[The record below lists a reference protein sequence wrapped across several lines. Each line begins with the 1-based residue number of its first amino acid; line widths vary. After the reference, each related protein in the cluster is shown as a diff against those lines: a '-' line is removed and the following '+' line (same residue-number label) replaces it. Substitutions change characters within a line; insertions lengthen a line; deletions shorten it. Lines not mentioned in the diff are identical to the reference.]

1 MNILSLTL
9 TIFSII
15 YFIVYRKKQA
25 RILSWLDR
33 TDKSQK
39 DFSILIEDIPLF
51 IYDKGMKKN

>member
-25 RILSWLDR
+25 RMISWLDR
-33 TDKSQK
+33 NNKSQK

-51 IYDKGMKKN
+51 IYEKGMKKN